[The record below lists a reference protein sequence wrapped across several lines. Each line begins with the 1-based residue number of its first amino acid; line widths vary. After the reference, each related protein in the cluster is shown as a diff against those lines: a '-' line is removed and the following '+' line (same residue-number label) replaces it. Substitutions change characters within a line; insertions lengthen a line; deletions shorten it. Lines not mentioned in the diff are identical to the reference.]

1 MIRSNPAR
9 FFNNYLP
16 NDYKKLKKCYFIVA
30 YNINLWY
37 YFYLQLDKFNGI
49 KLLITTYFI
58 IIYDNIIFIQRK
70 FLNIDIISNQGED
83 NG

>member
-1 MIRSNPAR
+1 M

-37 YFYLQLDKFNGI
+37 YFYLHLDKFNGI
-49 KLLITTYFI
+49 KLLITTCFI
-58 IIYDNIIFIQRK
+58 II
-70 FLNIDIISNQGED
+70 
-83 NG
+83 